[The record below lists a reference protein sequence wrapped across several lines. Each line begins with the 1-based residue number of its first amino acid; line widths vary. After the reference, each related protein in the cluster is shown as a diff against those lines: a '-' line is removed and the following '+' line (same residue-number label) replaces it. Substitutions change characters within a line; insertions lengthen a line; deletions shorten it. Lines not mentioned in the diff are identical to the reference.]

1 MRTDNQ
7 KVYSAGSARE
17 SVDWALCKRY
27 SYVMTTKEN
36 VLKAVQSLPDDAHIE
51 DAMERL
57 LLLAKIEKGLEQA
70 DAGKTISHDQVREK
84 MAEWL
89 K

>member
-1 MRTDNQ
+1 M
-7 KVYSAGSARE
+7 
-17 SVDWALCKRY
+17 
-27 SYVMTTKEN
+27 MTKEN
-36 VLKAVQSLPDDAHIE
+36 VLKAMQSLPDDAHIE

-70 DAGKTISHDQVREK
+70 DAGKTIPHDQVREK
-84 MAEWL
+84 MAQWL

>member
-1 MRTDNQ
+1 M
-7 KVYSAGSARE
+7 
-17 SVDWALCKRY
+17 
-27 SYVMTTKEN
+27 MTKEN
-36 VLKAVQSLPDDAHIE
+36 VLKAMQSLPDDAHIE

-70 DAGKTISHDQVREK
+70 DACKTIPHDQVREK
-84 MAEWL
+84 MAQWL